1 MTDWDVFASSL
12 AGLLLVSLLNPDLW
26 LDDDNMTDVGWHD
39 DNITQD
45 KQSPVMLAM
54 Q

>member
-12 AGLLLVSLLNPDLW
+12 ASLPLVNSLNPDLW
-26 LDDDNMTDVGWHD
+26 LDDDNMTDVGWHH